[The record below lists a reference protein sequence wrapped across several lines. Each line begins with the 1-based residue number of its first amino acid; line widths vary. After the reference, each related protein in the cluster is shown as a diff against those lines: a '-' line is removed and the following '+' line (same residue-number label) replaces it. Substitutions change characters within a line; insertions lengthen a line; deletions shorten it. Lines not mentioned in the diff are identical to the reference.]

1 MPIASVQNLSKTYGT
16 PGSDVRVEALR
27 SVSVDFEEGEFV
39 AIIGQSGSGKSTLM
53 NLLGCLDRP
62 TAGHYFLGGMD
73 VSQLDDDQ
81 LSDIRGQRIG
91 FVFQNFNLIP
101 QLTVLEN
108 LEVPLFYQGC
118 PARKRRQSAE
128 RLAAL
133 VGLGG
138 RAAHRPTELSG
149 GEQQRAA
156 MARALINDPLI
167 ILADEPTGNLDSA
180 TGDMTLEIF
189 ADLHRRGK
197 TIVMVTHEQAIADRA
212 QRVITLRDGRIIS
225 DKTNPTRPA

>member
-1 MPIASVQNLSKTYGT
+1 VPIASVQNLSKTYGT

-27 SVSVDFEEGEFV
+27 SISVDFQEGEFV

-73 VSQLDDDQ
+73 VSLFDDDQ

-118 PARKRRQSAE
+118 PARTRREAAL

-133 VGLGG
+133 VGLGN
-138 RAAHRPTELSG
+138 RATHRPTELSG

-156 MARALINDPLI
+156 MARALINNPLI
-167 ILADEPTGNLDSA
+167 ILADEPTGNLDTA
-180 TGDMTLEIF
+180 TGDMTMEIF
-189 ADLHRRGK
+189 EDLHRQGK
-197 TIVMVTHEQAIADRA
+197 TIIMVTHEQDIADRA
-212 QRVITLRDGRIIS
+212 QRVITLRDGRIVS
-225 DKTNPTRPA
+225 DKAN